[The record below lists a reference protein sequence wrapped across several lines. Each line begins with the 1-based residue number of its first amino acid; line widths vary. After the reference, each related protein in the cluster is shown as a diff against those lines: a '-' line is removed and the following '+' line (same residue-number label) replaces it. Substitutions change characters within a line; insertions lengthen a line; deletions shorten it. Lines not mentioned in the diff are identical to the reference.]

1 MNEYRIK
8 VSVKNNLLLTAIEE
22 AGYKTQSEFAKAAGI
37 RETELGRLLSLKSAP
52 ITRYG
57 EFSLVAKAVM
67 EALGACPTDLW
78 TEEQLTMEL
87 PKNTAEA
94 TVGFK
99 DLMAIQS
106 RMTGNL
112 IEYDPSDKVNDS
124 FVSKKVNEVLDELT
138 PRQKKIIQL
147 RFGVDG
153 TVEHTYEEIGDMFG
167 VTRERIRQIEA
178 KAIRNLKMSDYKN
191 NNTLRKLIE
200 ENQ

>member
-138 PRQKKIIQL
+138 PREKKVMQL
-147 RFGVDG
+147 RYGVDG
-153 TVEHTYEEIGDMFG
+153 AVEHTYEEIGDMYG

-178 KAIRNLKMSDYKN
+178 KA
-191 NNTLRKLIE
+191 LRKMKNPNEDFRKQLE
-200 ENQ
+200 SLL